1 MIPWRSKWQPTPVC
15 LPGESHGQRS
25 LVGYSPRGCKESD
38 TTEQLVLLLW
48 AQLGLLLLPA
58 DAGGG
63 RLCSRGHWRG
73 GSQSKGREGIERTK
87 ASHASSEPAKDHT
100 PTMPPHP
107 GIKGQVTLKG
117 TVFVALPAA
126 SPLQLPSLHRPWNL
140 PLQIQRAT
148 YHRQILCPRVWPF
161 HSLIRLSF
169 IHSFHK
175 DVLVL
180 WVWAKD
186 LRHPSSGS

>member
-1 MIPWRSKWQPTPVC
+1 M
-15 LPGESHGQRS
+15 
-25 LVGYSPRGCKESD
+25 GYSPRGCKKSD

-58 DAGGG
+58 DVGGG

-117 TVFVALPAA
+117 TVFLALPAA

-161 HSLIRLSF
+161 IPSF
-169 IHSFHK
+169 GYPSFTPSTK
-175 DVLVL
+175 MC
-180 WVWAKD
+180 WCSGFRAKD